1 MSRPGSLADM
11 VGQVIREAL
20 DAYRRAFAPLTVA
33 TLLIFLPFTAALLAL
48 QLAAPDSTSTR
59 QGLMIIDA
67 VGSLLLFAP
76 LAAITAIRTGRALE
90 RGGDA
95 AVRRHLG
102 EAFGLLVPYVATQL
116 LVLLVIAGLPGALI
130 AAGYAAGSPLLM
142 TLGAGLLIGSALIN
156 GVRLTCATVA
166 VAVDDARF
174 GPALRRSAG
183 LTRGSWLKVLG
194 TLVAATLLALLI
206 ALGLSA
212 IALPFPAGAAQDVG
226 TSIAELLANAVTV
239 PFIALVSYR
248 LYRAL
253 EARVQRPA

>member
-1 MSRPGSLADM
+1 M

-20 DAYRRAFAPLTVA
+20 AAYRRVFAPLTAA
-33 TLLIFLPFTAALLAL
+33 TILIFLPFAAALLAL
-48 QLAAPDSTSTR
+48 ELAAPDSTSTR
-59 QGLMIIDA
+59 QGLMIIDG

-90 RGGDA
+90 HGETS
-95 AVRRHLG
+95 VRRHVG

-116 LVLLVIAGLPGALI
+116 LMLLVIAGLPGALI
-130 AAGYAAGSPLLM
+130 AAGYAAGSSLVM

-166 VAVDDARF
+166 VAVGDARF
-174 GPALRRSAG
+174 APALRRSAG
-183 LTRGSWLKVLG
+183 LTRGSWLVVFG
-194 TLVAATLLALLI
+194 TLITATLLALL
-206 ALGLSA
+206 ATLGLSA

-226 TSIAELLANAVTV
+226 ATLAELLANGVTV
-239 PFIALVSYR
+239 PFIALVTYR

-253 EARVQRPA
+253 EARVQRAA